1 MNVEQCIAL
10 QSRPH
15 DLCCWVKRAE
25 ILGGIGY
32 VNNVHLWSTIG
43 IFERLCRHAGGRL
56 GRAEQAEEREGGQV
70 DLGRCPQRLPCCHQV
85 GSLIGLIDSKL
96 SPFFCQ
102 KIGWIYYLYQY

>member
-1 MNVEQCIAL
+1 MNVEQRSAL

-15 DLCCWVKRAE
+15 DICCWVKRAE

-96 SPFFCQ
+96 SPFVCQ
-102 KIGWIYYLYQY
+102 KIGWIHYQYQY